1 MTYIEDFTLGPI
13 SEWANFNMAGLP
25 PKTSL
30 LLKQAVNDH
39 HQQRSANFQFRPWT
53 VYFAFLFQLLKKRF
67 PQVVLDKL
75 IKVQGEMV
83 SNQWYMEKVL
93 VQRST
98 LLFHLMI
105 EPEAQE
111 KDQFQNQRYIPNT
124 RVITSFHQIWSKFY
138 HQTLHDGIC
147 LDNLSC

>member
-39 HQQRSANFQFRPWT
+39 HQQRSANFEFRPWT

-93 VQRST
+93 VQRWT

-105 EPEAQE
+105 EPEAQRKISSKI
-111 KDQFQNQRYIPNT
+111 KDIY
-124 RVITSFHQIWSKFY
+124 
-138 HQTLHDGIC
+138 QTLE
-147 LDNLSC
+147 